1 MRMMKNPI
9 APDPQSSRRKI
20 WNRSLRT
27 RKHLGKSAT
36 TRAQSKLG
44 AKAHPTRFPKF
55 PQLQLFGMQG
65 ASAMASRV
73 GVSTILLGPGFS
85 LWLSSWNQWLEGP
98 TMYQNGSGDCVWMD
112 ECRTSRSDESPAN
125 ILVFWR
131 EDILDLSMI
140 EANAQFISTNAKIK
154 S

>member
-1 MRMMKNPI
+1 
-9 APDPQSSRRKI
+9 
-20 WNRSLRT
+20 
-27 RKHLGKSAT
+27 
-36 TRAQSKLG
+36 
-44 AKAHPTRFPKF
+44 
-55 PQLQLFGMQG
+55 
-65 ASAMASRV
+65 
-73 GVSTILLGPGFS
+73 
-85 LWLSSWNQWLEGP
+85 
-98 TMYQNGSGDCVWMD
+98 MD

>member
-1 MRMMKNPI
+1 M
-9 APDPQSSRRKI
+9 AP
-20 WNRSLRT
+20 
-27 RKHLGKSAT
+27 
-36 TRAQSKLG
+36 
-44 AKAHPTRFPKF
+44 
-55 PQLQLFGMQG
+55 
-65 ASAMASRV
+65 RV